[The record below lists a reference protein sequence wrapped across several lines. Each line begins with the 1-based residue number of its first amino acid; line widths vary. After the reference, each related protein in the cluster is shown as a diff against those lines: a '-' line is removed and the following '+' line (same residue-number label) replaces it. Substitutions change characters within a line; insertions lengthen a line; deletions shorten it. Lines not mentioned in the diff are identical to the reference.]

1 MKLQDY
7 VDYAVKKCEK
17 LGASEAEAYAQKQR
31 AVEVVLERGEI
42 QSERTKIH
50 EGISIRLIKDKKLG
64 FAYTSILSEKD
75 IENACEAAFA
85 LAKASAPNPDWI
97 SLPKPSKIQRSPE
110 GIFDTKIAELKG
122 TDVLDFAIQAA
133 EAVKQKDGRA
143 AVDDGKFTAA
153 TSETAI
159 ANTHGI
165 SCVEKATVFSC
176 YLVCMAKE
184 MGKASSM
191 AFEYEIT
198 RSLGKFSPAQL
209 GERAAEKAVASLNP
223 KPVSSFTG
231 KVLLDTDPAAAV
243 LAYPIIYNVNADNV
257 QRKRSLWAE
266 KLDEEVAVNTLNVV
280 DDGLLPFGVYS
291 SAFDDE
297 GVPRGKTE
305 ILTKGVLKSFLHN
318 SFTANKA
325 NTASTGNAYRQNYT
339 ALPTVLSSN
348 MIIQP
353 RNKTLE
359 QMVSE
364 IDKGIIVR
372 RFSGNVRFESGE
384 FSGIAKQA
392 GFIENGEIKHSLK
405 ETMISG
411 NVFEALKNIIAIG
424 SETRATLYRAYV
436 PPILVD
442 NVKIVSKQ

>member
-1 MKLQDY
+1 MSIQNY
-7 VDYAVKKCEK
+7 VEYAVRKSEK

-31 AVEVVLERGEI
+31 VVEIVLERGEI

-64 FAYTSILSEKD
+64 FAYTSKLSEKE
-75 IENACEAAFA
+75 IEKACEAAFA
-85 LAKASAPNPDWI
+85 LARASASNPDWV
-97 SLPKPSKIQRSPE
+97 SLPKTAETQTSPE
-110 GIFDTKIAELKG
+110 GIFDPKIAELRG

-133 EAVKQKDGRA
+133 EAVKQKDKRA
-143 AVDDGKFTAA
+143 AIDDGKFTAS
-153 TSETAI
+153 TCKTAI

-165 SCVEKATVFSC
+165 TCVEKATVFSC
-176 YLVCMAKE
+176 YLVCIAKE
-184 MGKASSM
+184 AGKASSM
-191 AFEYEIT
+191 VFEYEIT
-198 RSLGKFSPAQL
+198 RSLEKLSPTQL
-209 GERAAEKAVASLNP
+209 GEKAAEKAVASLNP
-223 KPVSSFTG
+223 KSVPSFTG

-243 LAYPIIYNVNADNV
+243 LAYTIINSVNAENV

-266 KLDEEVAVNTLNVV
+266 KIGEEIAVPALSVL

-297 GVPRGKTE
+297 GVPRRKTE
-305 ILTKGVLKSFLHN
+305 IVTKGVLKGFLHN

-325 NTASTGNAYRQNYT
+325 NTTSTGNAYRQDYT

-348 MIIQP
+348 LIIKP
-353 RNKTLE
+353 GNKTMG
-359 QMVSE
+359 QMISE
-364 IDKGIIVR
+364 IDKGIVIR
-372 RFSGNVRFESGE
+372 RFSGNVRPESGE

-392 GFIENGEIKHSLK
+392 SFIENGEVKHALK

-411 NVFEALKNIIAIG
+411 NVFEALKNILAIG

-442 NVKIVSKQ
+442 NVKIVSKH

>member
-1 MKLQDY
+1 MSLQDR
-7 VDYAVKKCEK
+7 VEYAVRKCEK

-31 AVEVVLERGEI
+31 VVEIVLERGEI

-50 EGISIRLIKDKKLG
+50 EGISVRLVKDKKLG
-64 FAYTSILSEKD
+64 FAYTSTLSEKE
-75 IENACEAAFA
+75 IEKACEAAFA
-85 LAKASAPNPDWI
+85 LARASAPNPDWI
-97 SLPKPSKIQRSPE
+97 SLPKTAETPTSPE
-110 GIFDTKIAELKG
+110 GIFDPKIAELQG
-122 TDVLDFAIQAA
+122 TDVLNLAIQAA
-133 EAVKQKDGRA
+133 EAVKEKDRRA
-143 AVDDGKFTAA
+143 AIDDGKFTAA
-153 TSETAI
+153 TGETAI

-176 YLVCMAKE
+176 YLVCIAKE

-191 AFEYEIT
+191 VFEYEIT
-198 RSLGKFSPAQL
+198 RSLGKLSPTQL
-209 GERAAEKAVASLNP
+209 GEKAAEKAVASLNP
-223 KPVSSFTG
+223 KSVPSFTG

-243 LAYPIIYNVNADNV
+243 LAYTITNSVNAENV

-266 KLDEEVAVNTLNVV
+266 KIGEEVASPVLNVV

-297 GVPRGKTE
+297 GVPRRKTE
-305 ILTKGVLKSFLHN
+305 ILTKGVLKGFLHN

-325 NTASTGNAYRQNYT
+325 NTASTGNAYRQDYT
-339 ALPTVLSSN
+339 TLPTVLSSN

-353 RNKTLE
+353 GDKTLE
-359 QMVSE
+359 QMISE

-372 RFSGNVRFESGE
+372 RFSGNVRPESGE

-392 GFIENGEIKHSLK
+392 SFIENGEVKHALK

-411 NVFEALKNIIAIG
+411 NVFEALKNIVAIG

-436 PPILVD
+436 PPTLLD
-442 NVKIVSKQ
+442 NIKIVSKH